1 MAAYCSFGPA
11 TSTQHWSTLAERGWC
26 ERLVDIASPDSPLQL
41 RLVLSPGPTPASRL
55 LVPRRLDGMP
65 LKQRNLFKQLEV
77 SPQVGGG
84 QDCHLAGSL
93 GCAGRGLGGWAW
105 GLVWR
110 YTLAANSAA
119 VVSQAHRACSVAA
132 WLTHVAR
139 DTRTP
144 THLLTCC
151 AVHGHCGGAGAA
163 GGGAWRGGADHRLRA
178 GCAV

>member
-55 LVPRRLDGMP
+55 MVPRRLDGMP

-93 GCAGRGLGGWAW
+93 GCAGRGLGQVR
-105 GLVWR
+105 GLGLGAGLEVHTGHQQCGSGQPSSQDLQLGR
-110 YTLAANSAA
+110 MAHTRRQGHPYTHPFA
-119 VVSQAHRACSVAA
+119 
-132 WLTHVAR
+132 
-139 DTRTP
+139 
-144 THLLTCC
+144 HLLRS
-151 AVHGHCGGAGAA
+151 AWPLRRR
-163 GGGAWRGGADHRLRA
+163 WRGGWRSMEGRR
-178 GCAV
+178 